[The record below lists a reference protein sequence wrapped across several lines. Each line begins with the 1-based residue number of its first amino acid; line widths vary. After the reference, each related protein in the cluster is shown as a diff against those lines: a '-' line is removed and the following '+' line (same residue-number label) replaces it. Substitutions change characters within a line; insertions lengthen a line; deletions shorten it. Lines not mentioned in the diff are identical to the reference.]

1 VKWSKMRDGLAAT
14 GADGV
19 VYRLRRDPLRVEGVS
34 PDGEV
39 FAPVQGIERPWCD
52 EMEAKRWCEE
62 HDAWRQT

>member
-1 VKWSKMRDGLAAT
+1 MKDGLAAT
-14 GADGV
+14 GTDGT

-39 FAPVQGIERPWCD
+39 LVPLQDDKTPWRD
-52 EMEAKRWCEE
+52 ETEAKRWCEE